1 MNNKS
6 ALIGAGLVLLSAVA
20 LGAFGAH
27 GLEGKIEYKLI
38 QSYKTGVDY
47 QFYHGLGIIGL
58 IIIGQVFSLNL
69 KWAVRFLFYGIILFS
84 GSLYLMG
91 TLPLA
96 GIDGLSRVL
105 GPITPIGGLS
115 FIVGWLLFMIKSFK
129 LSK

>member
-27 GLEGKIEYKLI
+27 SLETKITTASIET
-38 QSYKTGVDY
+38 YKTGVDY

-58 IIIGQVFSLNL
+58 ILIGQVFKLNL

-84 GSLYLMG
+84 GSLYVLSIH
-91 TLPLA
+91 PLFIEQ
-96 GIDGLSRVL
+96 GFSKII
-105 GPITPIGGLS
+105 GPITPIGGLC
-115 FIVGWLLFMIKSFK
+115 FIVGWILFLIKSLK